1 MKSESELV
9 AVLTL
14 VQVEVGGEVV
24 DIVSQTSKPVSGP
37 RRVFVEHLII
47 RAHGQNI
54 LCDGI

>member
-24 DIVSQTSKPVSGP
+24 DTVSQTSKPASGP
-37 RRVFVEHLII
+37 
-47 RAHGQNI
+47 
-54 LCDGI
+54 